1 MGFREG
7 FLWGVSESGFQ
18 FEMGDAAGRNVDAN
32 TDWYVWV
39 HDAENMRRGIVSGDM
54 PENGIDYWSLY
65 ARDHELA
72 RRLGLNAYRLGVEWS
87 RIFPNSTRAVDVD
100 VEVASDGNFA
110 RVGIGDKALEE
121 LEKLANKEALDH
133 YRAIINDLREKSL
146 KVFVCLNHFTLP
158 LWVHDPITARN
169 TRLKRGALGWLDKST
184 IVEFTKYA
192 AYVAWK
198 LGDIVDNWAVFN
210 EPMAVC
216 EAGYMIPESGFPP
229 GVSSFR
235 AVKEAAKNMAVAYA
249 RAYDAIKKLDTVKAE
264 GDSPSPANVGLIH
277 NVIPAK
283 AFNEKDETHVKAAKF
298 MDNMHNHFFPRTVA
312 DGWIDENFNG
322 VKEKTELKSYL
333 GRRLD
338 WLGVNYYSR
347 FVIKGRKSL
356 LAKVFAG
363 IPAVPEIVQNYGFA
377 CQPNGKSAAGLPTS
391 DLGWEIFP
399 EGIVEALKGMQRY
412 GCPIYVT
419 ENGIADAKDELRPN
433 FIVDHLK
440 AMEKAVI
447 EEKVDVRGY
456 FHWALTDNY
465 EWARG
470 FKMKFGLFAVDLE
483 TKKRVMR
490 ESAKTY
496 KKMIGEM
503 AKT

>member
-1 MGFREG
+1 MSFRED
-7 FLWGVSESGFQ
+7 FLWGVSSSGFQ
-18 FEMGDAAGRNVDAN
+18 FEMGDATGQNVDAN

-39 HDAENMRRGIVSGDM
+39 HDAENIRRGVVSGDL

-65 ARDHELA
+65 AKDHDLA
-72 RRLGLNAYRLGVEWS
+72 RRLGLNAYRLGIEWS
-87 RIFPNSTRAVDVD
+87 RVFPESTRTVDVG
-100 VEVASDGNFA
+100 VEVASDGNLSK
-110 RVGIGDKALEE
+110 VDVDDGALEE
-121 LEKLANKEALDH
+121 LEKLANNDALNH
-133 YRAIINDLREKSL
+133 YRMIINDLREKGF

-169 TRLKRGALGWLDKST
+169 TKLKRGARGWLDKST
-184 IVEFTKYA
+184 IVEFTKYT

-249 RAYDAIKKLDTVKAE
+249 RAYDAIKRADNVKADS
-264 GDSPSPANVGLIH
+264 GSPSPANVGLIH

-283 AFNEKDETHVKAAKF
+283 AFDEKNEVHVKAAKF
-298 MDNMHNHFFPRTVA
+298 MDNMHNHFFPRAVA
-312 DGWIDENFNG
+312 DGWLDENFNG
-322 VKEKTELKSYL
+322 VKEKTEKKNYL
-333 GRRLD
+333 GQRLD
-338 WLGVNYYSR
+338 WLGVNYYTR

-363 IPAVPEIVQNYGFA
+363 IPAIPEIMQNYGFA
-377 CQPNGKSAAGLPTS
+377 CQPNSKSAAGLPTS
-391 DLGWEIFP
+391 DLGWEVFP
-399 EGIVEALKGMQRY
+399 EGIVEALKSMQRY

-433 FIVDHLK
+433 FIVEHLK
-440 AMEKAVI
+440 AIERAVS

-465 EWARG
+465 EWAKG
-470 FKMKFGLFAVDLE
+470 FKMKFGLFTVNLE
-483 TKKRVMR
+483 TKKRAMR
-490 ESAKTY
+490 GSAKTY
-496 KKMIGEM
+496 KKMIEEM